1 MKKSI
6 RLFLMV
12 PTVALLV
19 AAVCYLSF
27 KAIEQSIIEENEVLV
42 HSMAQSLLPAL
53 LVGDTQQVNNLLKTL
68 ESYPGI
74 QSAEL
79 VSGAGLPLASYAR
92 NGAEVDLTQSQFAL
106 ASADEGLNSNG
117 LHVIAPL
124 TFDTQILANLHIAVN
139 FWPAYLRIIQWLGLL
154 LILPSILYVV
164 VKQLRIKIR
173 VEKFI
178 DDSESGFGPGSES
191 EFNLDIALQDALKEA
206 EISLEYQP
214 IKRISDKGIFGAEVI
229 VCWRHPSGQT
239 LHVSPSDFIALA
251 ERSGLFLPFSHWVL
265 ETACKQFAAWQG
277 QHGPLVLGLNIAP
290 CQLKDPGFYQ
300 KVSDVCAATQFP
312 HQLIQFEIN
321 EAALLRVPNILID
334 AASFTQQG
342 MSLTVDGFGLST
354 RSPELLQS
362 NTIHKIKFAPQLIK
376 NVVKDAEMYAHVR
389 SFAHLA
395 LAHDVQMMADGLH
408 SGAQTEVMQKLGC
421 VLGQGPHLSQALS
434 PKKFEELL
442 VNQIRQ
448 MRTKQNAAQ
457 SNDSNK
463 ALSY

>member
-12 PTVALLV
+12 PTVALLIV
-19 AAVCYLSF
+19 AVCYLSF

-53 LVGDTQQVNNLLKTL
+53 LVGDTQQVDNLLKTL

-79 VSGAGLPLASYAR
+79 ISGAGIPLASYAR
-92 NGAEVDLTQSQFAL
+92 NGVGIDPARTEFAL
-106 ASADEGLNSNG
+106 ASADEGLSSNG
-117 LHVIAPL
+117 LHVMAPL

-139 FWPAYLRIIQWLGLL
+139 LWPAYLRIIQWLGLL
-154 LILPSILYVV
+154 LILPSAVYVV

-178 DDSESGFGPGSES
+178 AHNGSGPGADN
-191 EFNLDIALQDALKEA
+191 EFNLDSALQDALKEA
-206 EISLEYQP
+206 DISLEYQP
-214 IKRISDKGIFGAEVI
+214 IKRVSDKGIFGAEVI

-251 ERSGLFLPFSHWVL
+251 ERNGLFLPFAHWVL
-265 ETACKQFAAWQG
+265 ETACKQFAAWQH
-277 QHGPLVLGLNIAP
+277 QHGPLVLALNIAP
-290 CQLKDPGFYQ
+290 SQLKDSGFYQ
-300 KVSDVCAATQFP
+300 KVRDVCAATQFP
-312 HQLIQFEIN
+312 HQLIEFEIN
-321 EAALLRVPNILID
+321 EAVLLRAPNALTD
-334 AASFTQQG
+334 VASFTQQS

-354 RSPELLQS
+354 RSHELLQS
-362 NTIHKIKFAPQLIK
+362 NAIHKIKFAPQLIK
-376 NVVKDAEMYAHVR
+376 NVAQDAEMCAHVR

-395 LAHDVQMMADGLH
+395 LAHDVQMMADGLR
-408 SGAQTEVMQKLGC
+408 SDEQTEIMQKLGC
-421 VLGQGPHLSQALS
+421 VLGQGPHLSRALS
-434 PKKFEELL
+434 SKQFEELL
-442 VNQIRQ
+442 MNQIRQ
-448 MRTKQNAAQ
+448 AMAKQKAA
-457 SNDSNK
+457 SNNVPGA

>member
-12 PTVALLV
+12 PTVALLIV
-19 AAVCYLSF
+19 AVCYLSF

-53 LVGDTQQVNNLLKTL
+53 LVGDTQQVDNLLKTL

-79 VSGAGLPLASYAR
+79 ISGAGIPLASYAR
-92 NGAEVDLTQSQFAL
+92 NGVGIDPARTEFAL
-106 ASADEGLNSNG
+106 ASADEGLSSNG
-117 LHVIAPL
+117 LHVMAPL

-139 FWPAYLRIIQWLGLL
+139 LWPAYLRIIQWLGLL
-154 LILPSILYVV
+154 LILPSAVYVV

-178 DDSESGFGPGSES
+178 NHNGSGPGADN
-191 EFNLDIALQDALKEA
+191 EFNLDSALQDALKEA
-206 EISLEYQP
+206 DISLEYQP
-214 IKRISDKGIFGAEVI
+214 IKRVSDKGIFGAEVI

-251 ERSGLFLPFSHWVL
+251 ERNGLFLPFAHWVL
-265 ETACKQFAAWQG
+265 ETACKQFAAWQH
-277 QHGPLVLGLNIAP
+277 QHGPLVLALNIAP
-290 CQLKDPGFYQ
+290 SQLKDSGFYQ
-300 KVSDVCAATQFP
+300 KVRDVCAATQFP
-312 HQLIQFEIN
+312 HQLIEFEIN
-321 EAALLRVPNILID
+321 EAVLLRAPNALTD
-334 AASFTQQG
+334 VATFSQQS

-354 RSPELLQS
+354 RSHELLQS
-362 NTIHKIKFAPQLIK
+362 NAIHKIKFAPQLIK
-376 NVVKDAEMYAHVR
+376 NVAQDAEMCAHVR

-395 LAHDVQMMADGLH
+395 LAHDVQMMADGLR
-408 SGAQTEVMQKLGC
+408 SDEQTEIMQKLGC
-421 VLGQGPHLSQALS
+421 VLGQGPHLSRALS
-434 PKKFEELL
+434 SKQFEELL
-442 VNQIRQ
+442 MNQIRQ
-448 MRTKQNAAQ
+448 AMAKQKAA
-457 SNDSNK
+457 SNNVPGA

>member
-12 PTVALLV
+12 PTVALLIV
-19 AAVCYLSF
+19 AVCYLSF

-53 LVGDTQQVNNLLKTL
+53 LVGDTQQVDNLLKTL

-79 VSGAGLPLASYAR
+79 ISGAGIPLASYAR
-92 NGAEVDLTQSQFAL
+92 NGVGIDPARTEFAL
-106 ASADEGLNSNG
+106 ASADEGLSSNG
-117 LHVIAPL
+117 LHVMAPL

-139 FWPAYLRIIQWLGLL
+139 LWPAYLRIIQWLGLL
-154 LILPSILYVV
+154 LILPSAVYVV

-178 DDSESGFGPGSES
+178 NHNGSGPGADN
-191 EFNLDIALQDALKEA
+191 EFNLDSALQDALKEA
-206 EISLEYQP
+206 DISLEYQP
-214 IKRISDKGIFGAEVI
+214 IKRVSDKGIFGAEVI

-251 ERSGLFLPFSHWVL
+251 ERNGLFLPFAHWVL
-265 ETACKQFAAWQG
+265 ETACKQFAAWQH
-277 QHGPLVLGLNIAP
+277 QHGPLVLALNIAP
-290 CQLKDPGFYQ
+290 SQLKDSGFYQ
-300 KVSDVCAATQFP
+300 KVRDVCAATQFP
-312 HQLIQFEIN
+312 HQLIEFEIN
-321 EAALLRVPNILID
+321 EAVLLRAPNALTD
-334 AASFTQQG
+334 VATFSQQG

-354 RSPELLQS
+354 RSHELLQS
-362 NTIHKIKFAPQLIK
+362 NAIHKIKFAPQLIK
-376 NVVKDAEMYAHVR
+376 NVAQDAEMCAHVR

-395 LAHDVQMMADGLH
+395 LAHDVQMMADGLR
-408 SGAQTEVMQKLGC
+408 SDEQTEIMQKLGC
-421 VLGQGPHLSQALS
+421 VLGQGPHLSRALS
-434 PKKFEELL
+434 SKQFEELL
-442 VNQIRQ
+442 MNQIRQ
-448 MRTKQNAAQ
+448 AMAKQKAA
-457 SNDSNK
+457 SNNVPGA